1 MHFGMN
7 GLGLNFFG
15 GCLRSGT
22 VLKKAD
28 SEFPESAFAVVERR
42 RYASRIRIWMVAASC
57 YFKVTISNMGRA
69 SSQVRLLLA

>member
-28 SEFPESAFAVVERR
+28 SEFPESAFAVVER
-42 RYASRIRIWMVAASC
+42 
-57 YFKVTISNMGRA
+57 
-69 SSQVRLLLA
+69 